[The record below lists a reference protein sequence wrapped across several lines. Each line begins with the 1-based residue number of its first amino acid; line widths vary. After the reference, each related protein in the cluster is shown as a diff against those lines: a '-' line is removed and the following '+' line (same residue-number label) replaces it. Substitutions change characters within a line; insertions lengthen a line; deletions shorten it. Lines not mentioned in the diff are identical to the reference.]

1 MSPARTLFE
10 RLIGYR
16 LPGGLGSI
24 GGVVTPGYASC
35 CGPPAAFLAL
45 ARRGLLPVVRLR
57 RTFPALSMVGMV
69 CRGFIV
75 SHLGSAFPA
84 YVRCLP
90 FEWSGDCLSGLG
102 FVVSRHR
109 PRGMRACRRQA
120 SGSDPMQTE
129 CGAKRRTKCSVGLR
143 APSNNE
149 SPPDGGRMNNTVN
162 K

>member
-1 MSPARTLFE
+1 MQEVPVSGSIVPSVWHLRIAFRDMIVSPARTLIE

-16 LPGGLGSI
+16 IPGGLGSI

-75 SHLGSAFPA
+75 SHLGSAFPV

-90 FEWSGDCLSGLG
+90 LNG
-102 FVVSRHR
+102 
-109 PRGMRACRRQA
+109 RRI
-120 SGSDPMQTE
+120 
-129 CGAKRRTKCSVGLR
+129 V
-143 APSNNE
+143 
-149 SPPDGGRMNNTVN
+149 
-162 K
+162 